1 MPNKILQRVQRLL
14 EKGQCQG
21 FPIPIWRDWPETKQ
35 RQEEEKVNKN
45 QRKNS
50 SYELAKTIS
59 VVFNFFF

>member
-21 FPIPIWRDWPETKQ
+21 FPIPIWIDWPETKQ
-35 RQEEEKVNKN
+35 RQEEEKVNK